1 MKTIIYGQDNRV
13 ADFVTSLLSDCEFG
27 KDINTLGV
35 ESNGELIAGVIFD
48 GYTGP
53 SISIHVAAVE
63 GKLWLSRE
71 FLFRVFAYP
80 FLQLEC
86 HRTTA
91 LVRTD
96 NLKSRKLVEHLG
108 FVREGLMRRGATD
121 GTDYIIYGMLK
132 EECRWLNFKVKEIKN
147 G

>member
-1 MKTIIYGQDNRV
+1 MKTTIYGQDNRV
-13 ADFVTSLLSDCEFG
+13 ADFVTSQVDDLEFFG
-27 KDINTLGV
+27 KINTLGV
-35 ESNGELIAGVIFD
+35 EQDGELIAGVVFEN
-48 GYTGP
+48 YTGS
-53 SISIHVAAVE
+53 SISMHVAALD
-63 GKLWLSRE
+63 GRNWLSKE

-86 HRTTA
+86 NRVTG

-96 NLKSRKLVEHLG
+96 NAKAQRFDEHIGFIKEGVLRK
-108 FVREGLMRRGATD
+108 GATD

-132 EECRWLNFKVKEIKN
+132 EECRWLNFKVKEAKN

>member
-1 MKTIIYGQDNRV
+1 MKTTIYGQDNRV
-13 ADFVTSLLSDCEFG
+13 ADFVTSQVDDLEFFG
-27 KDINTLGV
+27 KINTLGV
-35 ESNGELIAGVIFD
+35 EQNGELIAGVVFEN
-48 GYTGP
+48 YTGS
-53 SISIHVAAVE
+53 SISMHVAALD
-63 GKLWLSRE
+63 GRNWMSRD

-86 HRTTA
+86 NRVTG

-96 NLKSRKLVEHLG
+96 NAKAQRFDEHIGFIKEGVLRK
-108 FVREGLMRRGATD
+108 GATD

-132 EECRWLNFKVKEIKN
+132 EECRWLNLKSKEAKN